1 MRDDTYLTVE
11 QAASTVQVAPETI
24 RRWLRQGRLPGARP
38 GGKRAGWRIAA
49 ADLAALLRPHGR
61 RAPEPAPV
69 PPPVNRGDDRRA
81 ATLGAM
87 LAQAER
93 ARDGG
98 DAEGAARFEA
108 MAAEMA
114 ADDVA

>member
-61 RAPEPAPV
+61 RAPEPPAPV
-69 PPPVNRGDDRRA
+69 PVNHGDARRSA
-81 ATLGAM
+81 ALGAV
-87 LAQAER
+87 LAQAEQ
-93 ARDGG
+93 ARDRG

-108 MAAEMA
+108 MAASLV
-114 ADDVA
+114 ADDVQ